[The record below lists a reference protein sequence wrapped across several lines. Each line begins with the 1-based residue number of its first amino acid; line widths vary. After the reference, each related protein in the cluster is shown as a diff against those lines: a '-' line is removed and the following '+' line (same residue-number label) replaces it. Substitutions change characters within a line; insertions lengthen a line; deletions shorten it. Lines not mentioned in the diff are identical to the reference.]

1 LPYLQ
6 EIPKKIDDQEKII
19 ELNDLAKGDN
29 RRKADTNSTSDHD
42 MDDHPAYFNPHQG
55 FCRGVSSVAWMIILG
70 DGIHNFADGIAI
82 GASFTSSLGVGVSTS
97 LAVLFHELPHE
108 FGKYTVDYGANY
120 RSSNN
125 NPTYIV
131 CIKLIVR

>member
-1 LPYLQ
+1 M
-6 EIPKKIDDQEKII
+6 I
-19 ELNDLAKGDN
+19 ELNNLAKGGN
-29 RRKADTNSTSDHD
+29 HDTNSTSDHD
-42 MDDHPAYFNPHQG
+42 VCNMDDHPAYFNPHQG

-97 LAVLFHELPHE
+97 LAILFHELPHE
-108 FGKYTVDYGANY
+108 FGKYNVDCGVNY

-125 NPTYIV
+125 NRT
-131 CIKLIVR
+131 